1 MISLSQRMASQDET
15 GRAPWDDQP
24 HKVSDAESRKAAHDA
39 RYSTNITADDELR
52 EALSDGQWHPIWVAE
67 KIAARHGVARIMSM
81 LDRAGVCLEGDQI
94 LLARAAR

>member
-15 GRAPWDDQP
+15 GRAPWADQP

-39 RYSTNITADDELR
+39 RYSTNITAADELR
-52 EALSDGQWHPIWVAE
+52 EALSDGKWHPVAVAE
-67 KIAARHGVARIMSM
+67 EIANRHGGALVMPM